1 MLSAP
6 NQWSL
11 PGPWRATPRNVS
23 LGSLSGRRSASTA
36 PNSSSV
42 NQTIDAQNQKPSLR
56 LRYVPAG
63 SEESADA
70 GIPASVWTSTTSS
83 ADMANP
89 WIEDGVQEVDEEVHQ
104 DEAQRDDDD
113 DTLHDEEVLLEDR
126 RADDPAE
133 TGQREDLLDHERPTD
148 QRGDAQAEDGQERER
163 RRPQRMAPQD
173 APVGHALGLGGRD
186 EVLLQR
192 RDHVAA
198 EHPHVR
204 GRLRERQCEGRQR
217 HVLEVLDRIV
227 AEVH

>member
-36 PNSSSV
+36 PNSRSV

-63 SEESADA
+63 SDESADA

-89 WIEDGVQEVDEEVHQ
+89 WIEDGVQEVDEEVDD
-104 DEAQRDDDD
+104 DEAHRDHDHDPLD
-113 DTLHDEEVLLEDR
+113 DEEVLLEDGGAEG
-126 RADDPAE
+126 RAQ
-133 TGQREDLLDHERPTD
+133 TGQ
-148 QRGDAQAEDGQERER
+148 
-163 RRPQRMAPQD
+163 
-173 APVGHALGLGGRD
+173 
-186 EVLLQR
+186 
-192 RDHVAA
+192 
-198 EHPHVR
+198 
-204 GRLRERQCEGRQR
+204 
-217 HVLEVLDRIV
+217 
-227 AEVH
+227 